1 MEYRVLGPIEALDE
15 SRRLALGGPKQ
26 RLLLGVLLLRA
37 NRVVAGEDLV
47 EALWADAPPAT
58 AGAAVQV
65 YVSRLRKT
73 LPEEALQTRPQGY
86 VVRVAHGRL
95 DAERFELL
103 VRAGRRAPTPKA
115 VSATLGEALAL
126 WRGKPLEG
134 RELGG
139 WAQAEAHRL
148 AELASEAV
156 EQRIAADLELGRP
169 ADLVAELE
177 TLVAVHPLRERLR
190 ELLMLA
196 LYRAGRQA
204 EALEQ
209 FRVARGT
216 LRDELGLEPGA
227 ALQELH
233 RAILRH
239 DRAIELPRA
248 APESLPAAILF
259 AILTPSQPG
268 DAAQVRELLVEAAEA
283 ASAELRRAGAHVD
296 RGLAGALMARF
307 DSGADPAADRAV
319 AAARAVM
326 QRLEPVGVLAR
337 IGIETGDVL
346 VGAGGVTGE
355 AVATASRLAG
365 AARPGEILLG
375 PEAEARGPRSET

>member
-1 MEYRVLGPIEALDE
+1 MEYRVLGPIEALDDD
-15 SRRLALGGPKQ
+15 RRLALGGPKQ

-37 NRVVAGEDLV
+37 NRIVAGRELV
-47 EALWADAPPAT
+47 EALWAETPPAT

-73 LPEEALQTRPQGY
+73 LPEDALETRPQGY
-86 VVRVAHGRL
+86 VVHVGPGEL
-95 DAERFELL
+95 DAERFERL
-103 VRAGRRAPTPKA
+103 VRQGAPR
-115 VSATLGEALAL
+115 EALAL
-126 WRGKPLEG
+126 WRGDPLEG

-139 WAQAEAHRL
+139 WARAEAHRL
-148 AELASEAV
+148 AELAAEGI
-156 EQRIAADLELGRP
+156 EQRIAADLDLGRH
-169 ADLVAELE
+169 AEVVAELE
-177 TLVAVHPLRERLR
+177 TLVAAHPLRERLR

-204 EALEQ
+204 EALDQ
-209 FRVARGT
+209 FRATRVT

-248 APESLPAAILF
+248 TPESLHAAILF
-259 AILTPSQPG
+259 VILTPAQPG
-268 DAAQVRELLVEAAEA
+268 DAAHMRALLAEA
-283 ASAELRRAGAHVD
+283 VETASAELERAGGQVD
-296 RGLAGALMARF
+296 RGLAGALMARLES
-307 DSGADPAADRAV
+307 DAAGAA
-319 AAARAVM
+319 AAARDVM
-326 QRLEPVGVLAR
+326 SRLEPVGVLAR
-337 IGIETGDVL
+337 IGIETGEVL

-365 AARPGEILLG
+365 AAKPGEILLG
-375 PEAEARGPRSET
+375 PAAEADGVHSGHDQVSDT

>member
-1 MEYRVLGPIEALDE
+1 MEYRVLGPIEALDDG
-15 SRRLALGGPKQ
+15 RRLALGGPKQ

-37 NRVVAGEDLV
+37 NRVVAGGELV
-47 EALWADAPPAT
+47 EALWDDAPPAT

-73 LPEEALQTRPQGY
+73 LPEGGLETRPQGY
-86 VVRVAHGRL
+86 VVHVAPGEL

-103 VRAGRRAPTPKA
+103 VRQGAP
-115 VSATLGEALAL
+115 GEALAW
-126 WRGKPLEG
+126 WRGEPLEG

-139 WAQAEAHRL
+139 WARAEAHRL
-148 AELASEAV
+148 AELATGAV
-156 EQRIAADLELGRP
+156 EQRIAAELDLGRH
-169 ADLVAELE
+169 AELVGELEALVA
-177 TLVAVHPLRERLR
+177 AHPLRERLR

-209 FRVARGT
+209 FRAARAT
-216 LRDELGLEPGA
+216 FHDELGLEPGA

-248 APESLPAAILF
+248 APESLHAAILF
-259 AILTPSQPG
+259 AILTPSDPG
-268 DAAQVRELLVEAAEA
+268 DAPQVRELLDEAVETAK
-283 ASAELRRAGAHVD
+283 AELDRAGAHVD
-296 RGLAGALMARF
+296 RGLAGALMARL
-307 DSGADPAADRAV
+307 DGDATRAV
-319 AAARAVM
+319 TAANDVM
-326 QRLEPVGVLAR
+326 RRLEPFGVRAR
-337 IGIETGDVL
+337 IGIETGEVL
-346 VGAGGVTGE
+346 VGASGVTGE

-365 AARPGEILLG
+365 TAKPGEILLG
-375 PEAEARGPRSET
+375 PEARANAGTSP

>member
-1 MEYRVLGPIEALDE
+1 MEYRLLGPIEALDE
-15 SRRLALGGPKQ
+15 GRRLALGGPKQ

-37 NRVVAGEDLV
+37 NRVVAGGELV
-47 EALWADAPPAT
+47 EALWPDTPPAT

-73 LPEEALQTRPQGY
+73 LPEGVLQTRPQGY
-86 VVRVAHGRL
+86 VVRVGPGSL
-95 DAERFELL
+95 DAARFELL
-103 VRAGRRAPTPKA
+103 VRAGGEEATPKA
-115 VSATLGEALAL
+115 ASATLRAALAL

-139 WAQAEAHRL
+139 WARAEAHRL
-148 AELASEAV
+148 AELAAEAV
-156 EQRIAADLELGRP
+156 EQRIAADLELGRH
-169 ADLVAELE
+169 AELIAELE
-177 TLVAVHPLRERLR
+177 ALVAAHPLRERLR

-209 FRVARGT
+209 FRVARLM

-227 ALQELH
+227 AFQELH

-239 DRAIELPRA
+239 DPDIALPRA
-248 APESLPAAILF
+248 APESLHAAILF
-259 AILTPSQPG
+259 AILTPSQTA

-283 ASAELRRAGAHVD
+283 ASAELRRAGGHVD

-307 DSGADPAADRAV
+307 DSDADRAV
-319 AAARAVM
+319 AAARTLM
-326 QRLEPVGVLAR
+326 RRLEPVGVLAR

-365 AARPGEILLG
+365 AASPGEILLG
-375 PEAEARGPRSET
+375 PEAEAAAPRG

>member
-15 SRRLALGGPKQ
+15 GRRLAIGGPKQ
-26 RLLLGVLLLRA
+26 RLLLGVLLLRP
-37 NRVVAGEDLV
+37 NRIVGGHELV

-73 LPEEALQTRPQGY
+73 LPDGVLETRPQGY
-86 VVRVAHGRL
+86 VVRFAPGEL

-103 VRAGRRAPTPKA
+103 LREGGDAPTPEG
-115 VSATLGEALAL
+115 VSAKLREALAL
-126 WRGKPLEG
+126 WRGEPLEG

-139 WAQAEAHRL
+139 WAGAEARRL
-148 AELASEAV
+148 AELATEAG
-156 EQRIAADLELGRP
+156 EQRVAADLELGRH
-169 ADLVAELE
+169 AELVAELE
-177 TLVAVHPLRERLR
+177 TLVAAHPLRERLR

-209 FRVARGT
+209 FRAARAT
-216 LRDELGLEPGA
+216 LQDELGLEPGA

-248 APESLPAAILF
+248 APESRHAAILF
-259 AILTPSQPG
+259 AILTPSHPG
-268 DAAQVRELLVEAAEA
+268 DAARVRDLLDEAVELAK
-283 ASAELRRAGAHVD
+283 AELDRAGAHVD
-296 RGLAGALMARF
+296 RGLAGALMARL
-307 DSGADPAADRAV
+307 DGDATRAV
-319 AAARAVM
+319 TAANDVM
-326 QRLEPVGVLAR
+326 RRLEPFGVRAR
-337 IGIETGDVL
+337 IGIETGEVL
-346 VGAGGVTGE
+346 VGASGVTGE

-365 AARPGEILLG
+365 AAKPGEILLG
-375 PEAEARGPRSET
+375 PHAEAGT

>member
-1 MEYRVLGPIEALDE
+1 MEYRVLGPIEALDDG
-15 SRRLALGGPKQ
+15 RRLAIGGPKQ
-26 RLLLGVLLLRA
+26 RLLLAVLLLRP
-37 NRVVAGEDLV
+37 NGIVGGHELV
-47 EALWADAPPAT
+47 EALWANAPPAT

-73 LPEEALQTRPQGY
+73 LPDGVLETRPQGY
-86 VVRVAHGRL
+86 VVRVASGEL

-103 VRAGRRAPTPKA
+103 LREGGDATGPEA
-115 VSATLGEALAL
+115 VSAKLREALAL
-126 WRGKPLEG
+126 WRGEPLEG

-139 WAQAEAHRL
+139 WAGAEARRL
-148 AELASEAV
+148 AELATEAV
-156 EQRIAADLELGRP
+156 EQRVAADLELGRH
-169 ADLVAELE
+169 AELVAELE
-177 TLVAVHPLRERLR
+177 TLVAAHPLRERLR

-209 FRVARGT
+209 FRSARAT
-216 LRDELGLEPGA
+216 LQDELGLEPGA

-239 DRAIELPRA
+239 DRSIALPRA
-248 APESLPAAILF
+248 APESVHAVILF

-268 DAAQVRELLVEAAEA
+268 DAARVREQLDEAVEA
-283 ASAELRRAGAHVD
+283 ASAELERAGAHVD
-296 RGLAGALMARF
+296 HGLAGALMARL
-307 DSGADPAADRAV
+307 DGDADQAV
-319 AAARAVM
+319 AAAHAVM
-326 QRLEPVGVLAR
+326 RRLEPLGVRAR
-337 IGIETGDVL
+337 IGIETGEVL

-365 AARPGEILLG
+365 AAKPGEIFLS
-375 PEAEARGPRSET
+375 ARQRKPR